1 LKYNYLL
8 KAFFYF
14 TPKIPKNPFGD
25 LLHNLKLKFMNQITL
40 FPYDESALKTLI
52 YDVVRT
58 ALSNHGVP
66 ISKPT
71 TPEPFIKGIHQLAK
85 FLQVSP
91 VRAQKLKNEGAF
103 PYWQDGRTLLFDPD
117 KVRAAMSKN
126 IKS

>member
-1 LKYNYLL
+1 MNNLL
-8 KAFFYF
+8 IQISHDELAAMISSAVREAMPAEIKQA
-14 TPKIPKNPFGD
+14 TP
-25 LLHNLKLKFMNQITL
+25 Q
-40 FPYDESALKTLI
+40 
-52 YDVVRT
+52 
-58 ALSNHGVP
+58 
-66 ISKPT
+66 
-71 TPEPFIKGIHQLAK
+71 PFIKGIHQLAK